1 MTKSSI
7 HPLAFTIYEVLA
19 RLGLASDGNTIAD
32 QVLRLEK
39 GLAAEDEVS
48 LLFCWLG
55 RCKLIHKLDQLV
67 APPASRDV
75 FLVPDLL
82 AVFEHEGKEIP
93 VLIEVKTCSGQ
104 SLSWRPDYIERLQR
118 YSELIGLPLLVACKW
133 KNSPLQWTLSEA
145 GCFQKKSAMNYKLSN
160 KDAIISNLM
169 FALAGNFA
177 LVFREGITWN
187 THWKRLT
194 PSKPIAGKRN
204 SFSMTVRPEGDD
216 FYTDASGAR
225 LAAPDSM
232 LWTFFMGQPKPFSEE
247 GDIVNLRF
255 VTPRN
260 TFQSADRVFEQI
272 ISPGKK
278 PLYWRELLRNYGIP
292 NHASGIREVAAKRR
306 DIVEKILILNPQKM
320 PAFLGDG
327 K

>member
-1 MTKSSI
+1 MI
-7 HPLAFTIYEVLA
+7 HEALA

-55 RCKLIHKLDQLV
+55 RCKLTHKLDQLV
-67 APPASRDV
+67 APPASRSV

-82 AVFEHEGKEIP
+82 VVFEHEGKEIP

-133 KNSPLQWTLSEA
+133 ENSPLRWTLSEA
-145 GCFQKKSAMNYKLSN
+145 GCFQQNGSTNYKLSN
-160 KDAIISNLM
+160 EDAIISNLM

-177 LVFREGITWN
+177 LVFREGITWH
-187 THWKRLT
+187 TQLKRLT
-194 PSKPIAGKRN
+194 PPRPIARKRN
-204 SFSMTVRPEGDD
+204 SFSITVRFEGDD

-225 LAAPDSM
+225 IEAPDSR
-232 LWTFFMGQPKPFSEE
+232 LWTFFMGQPEPFSEE
-247 GDIVNLRF
+247 GDTINLRF
-255 VTPRN
+255 VTPKD
-260 TFQSADRVFEQI
+260 TFQSADRVFERI

-278 PLYWRELLRNYGIP
+278 PPYWRELLCKYGIP
-292 NHASGIREVAAKRR
+292 YHASSIREVAAERS
-306 DIVEKILILNPQKM
+306 DIVEKMLIMNPRKM
-320 PAFLGDG
+320 PAFLGG
-327 K
+327 EK